1 MRFLANKDYLCIV
14 SIVAPYRFL
23 RDELKNDFKFLEVY
37 LHTSEV
43 RGRENFFAK
52 DYEVP
57 IGEHLAIDTKR
68 ILRKQYISKT

>member
-14 SIVAPYRFL
+14 SIVAHMFL

-43 RGRENFFAK
+43 RARENFSLRIMKFL
-52 DYEVP
+52 
-57 IGEHLAIDTKR
+57 LAN
-68 ILRKQYISKT
+68 ILQLILD